1 MIIEVYKATAYMIDK
16 YDGHEE
22 NGRTLRF
29 VGGDIK
35 YISLETPDYFPSIAD
50 ELKGLEVIEIDI
62 NIEEQ

>member
-29 VGGDIK
+29 VGGEIK
-35 YISLETPDYFPSIAD
+35 YISLETPDFFPSIATN
-50 ELKGLEVIEIDI
+50 LKKMNKILIDI
-62 NIEEQ
+62 NGTE